1 LQPLR
6 LLRRPR
12 GCCGGQEDPEGHD
25 SRLTPNR
32 GARADV
38 V

>member
-1 LQPLR
+1 LR

-12 GCCGGQEDPEGHD
+12 DRCGGQDAEGHD
-25 SRLTPNR
+25 SRLTPGR